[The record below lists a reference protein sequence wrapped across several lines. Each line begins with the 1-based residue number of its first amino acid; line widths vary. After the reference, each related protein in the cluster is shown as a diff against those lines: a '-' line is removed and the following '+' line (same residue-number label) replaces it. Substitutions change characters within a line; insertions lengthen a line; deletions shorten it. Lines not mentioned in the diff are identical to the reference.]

1 MAYIEKDYIAVN
13 HIEREFYFQGKYGSK
28 GEKREKKKHSSL
40 EIKEYNHKQQEKK
53 IRRLIQA
60 NFFEHDYYVTLKYK
74 KGTRKDI
81 KGFQKDVGK
90 FLRIM
95 RDRYKRMG
103 VPFKFIYRI
112 EIGSRGGPHVHIIFN
127 RIEGT
132 DTMIKESWKRA
143 SEDAGSFQMETL
155 DNENGFERLAAYICK
170 QPDEEVKGQLKFACI
185 EESNKNVFTVSTSRN
200 LVRPEPVKK
209 KYAHWTMKKIIENGP
224 TPTEGFKIDK
234 DSIVTGVNPFNGY
247 TYLWY
252 RESRIKPVSREEYEN
267 DLLSKSIR
275 PHKHIVANKA

>member
-28 GEKREKKKHSSL
+28 GEKRDKKKHSSL

-81 KGFQKDVGK
+81 KGFQGDLSK

-95 RDRYKRMG
+95 RDKYKKLG

-112 EIGSRGGPHVHIIFN
+112 EIGKLGGPHVHIIFN
-127 RIEGT
+127 RTQGT
-132 DTMIKESWKRA
+132 DTMIKDAWKRA

-170 QPDEEVKGQLKFACI
+170 QPDEEVKGQLKFALV
-185 EESNKNVFTVSTSRN
+185 EESNKKVFTVSTSRN
-200 LVRPEPVKK
+200 LIRPEPVKK
-209 KYAHWTMKKIIENGP
+209 NYVHWTMKKILENGP
-224 TPTEGFKIDK
+224 TPTKGFKIDK
-234 DSIVTGVNPFNGY
+234 DSIVTGINPFNGF

-252 RESRIKPVSREEYEN
+252 RESRIDPISREEYEN
-267 DLLSKSIR
+267 GCEDKPICQ
-275 PHKHIVANKA
+275 HKRKISH